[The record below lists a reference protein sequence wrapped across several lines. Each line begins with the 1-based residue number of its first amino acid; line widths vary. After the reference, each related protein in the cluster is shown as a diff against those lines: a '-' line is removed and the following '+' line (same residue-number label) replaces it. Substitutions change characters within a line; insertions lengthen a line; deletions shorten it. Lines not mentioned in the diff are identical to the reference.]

1 MFVISVDII
10 FLCVLSYTWDLL
22 QIMYGGFIGLCEEFL
37 TSHSGYFIAPIRVNG
52 SALESVF
59 SCLKYIAGGNLA
71 STNYPSSLASYM
83 TQADNP
89 VNPHAE
95 EGYRTEVPN
104 IKKN

>member
-1 MFVISVDII
+1 
-10 FLCVLSYTWDLL
+10 
-22 QIMYGGFIGLCEEFL
+22 MYGGFIGLCEEFL
-37 TSHSGYFIAPIRVNG
+37 TSHPGYFIAPIRVNG

-95 EGYRTEVPN
+95 EGHRTEVPN
-104 IKKN
+104 IK